1 MTTKDLIKL
10 YHVIVEDIV
19 KVFAYTP
26 YKNVDVNTI
35 RSVLER
41 INGEYT
47 KLPNEIVEAVYNC
60 WNEPADTQECILR
73 EFDKMQQ
80 NLNSEE
86 KAEAILELMDN
97 NIFIN
102 VKSIL
107 LEEDKNVLLDRIDT
121 IEENKRS
128 ENMAYCVMPIDV
140 LKYINKDG
148 KNKDLLID
156 ELIKVYRIDLPSII
170 VASNYLKDES
180 DRAKICIKL
189 GIMPNE
195 IITNI
200 EDKYIRSRIILN
212 IAYISLYGTENMN
225 YYLNSLEQY
234 KIAKEKLS
242 ILSSEEEK
250 TVFIC
255 SLKDNEMKIAFLEAI
270 NEKKNREKI
279 IDSLENSIDP
289 NLQSEV
295 NLVQTMIKEFFEDS
309 LGEEFTQD
317 KKEKMQMV
325 FNKSRVYYSD
335 NLAPDIMGIANCMFD
350 ILNVNSRIRGNTSI
364 VIANLMHEYGHLFSN
379 FNAKETACLN
389 GGCKEV
395 EEGTQ
400 DLFEE
405 MVINHYLEKYGSI
418 ELDGKKIKMEY
429 PYVSFTAYIKEN
441 AWQRTMLYALERDG
455 QDKIALAEYQLG
467 DKNKYLDMVLGRET
481 AEKKIRDGFGNPIY
495 ITSAEEIY
503 NANQEKL
510 KVIDKNSPYYRR
522 NWILPEYI
530 LHDRLKDKGINLLGC
545 TDERYECSDIA
556 SKYFDNKR
564 IYEIDAEEM
573 EEFVDLVRETRGAS
587 IVGYDNFANE
597 SINKLEERDLNEH
610 SFEILINFAIVG
622 KNSNNFLPVTQ
633 DRLIKYLIAEEKKV
647 EEGQD
652 IAESLKK
659 YKEIIPTYKKIL
671 FLKERDPNAIIMKQV
686 EDLQYAYLDQL
697 DQALEED
704 REGTIKAITEA
715 EDSEIWIDK
724 SIAEV
729 LDKHGVVLESTPK
742 TQGNYSVDDVT
753 RIAIKGKFTLGEI
766 EGLGIALESTK
777 ESESIRNNET
787 R

>member
-1 MTTKDLIKL
+1 
-10 YHVIVEDIV
+10 
-19 KVFAYTP
+19 
-26 YKNVDVNTI
+26 
-35 RSVLER
+35 
-41 INGEYT
+41 
-47 KLPNEIVEAVYNC
+47 
-60 WNEPADTQECILR
+60 
-73 EFDKMQQ
+73 
-80 NLNSEE
+80 
-86 KAEAILELMDN
+86 
-97 NIFIN
+97 
-102 VKSIL
+102 
-107 LEEDKNVLLDRIDT
+107 
-121 IEENKRS
+121 
-128 ENMAYCVMPIDV
+128 
-140 LKYINKDG
+140 
-148 KNKDLLID
+148 
-156 ELIKVYRIDLPSII
+156 
-170 VASNYLKDES
+170 
-180 DRAKICIKL
+180 
-189 GIMPNE
+189 
-195 IITNI
+195 
-200 EDKYIRSRIILN
+200 
-212 IAYISLYGTENMN
+212 
-225 YYLNSLEQY
+225 
-234 KIAKEKLS
+234 
-242 ILSSEEEK
+242 
-250 TVFIC
+250 
-255 SLKDNEMKIAFLEAI
+255 
-270 NEKKNREKI
+270 
-279 IDSLENSIDP
+279 
-289 NLQSEV
+289 
-295 NLVQTMIKEFFEDS
+295 
-309 LGEEFTQD
+309 
-317 KKEKMQMV
+317 
-325 FNKSRVYYSD
+325 
-335 NLAPDIMGIANCMFD
+335 
-350 ILNVNSRIRGNTSI
+350 
-364 VIANLMHEYGHLFSN
+364 
-379 FNAKETACLN
+379 
-389 GGCKEV
+389 
-395 EEGTQ
+395 
-400 DLFEE
+400 
-405 MVINHYLEKYGSI
+405 
-418 ELDGKKIKMEY
+418 MEY

-441 AWQRTMLYALERDG
+441 AWQRTMLYALESDG

-481 AEKKIRDGFGNPIY
+481 EKKKIRDGFGNPIY
-495 ITSAEEIY
+495 STSAEEIY
-503 NANQEKL
+503 NANQEKF

-610 SFEILINFAIVG
+610 SFEILKNFAIVG
-622 KNSNNFLPVTQ
+622 KNSSNFLPVTQ
-633 DRLIKYLIAEEKKV
+633 DRLITCLIAEEKKV

-671 FLKERDPNAIIMKQV
+671 FLKERDPNAIIIKQV